1 MNHGKRCVQG
11 FPARPSIT
19 VRDFIVFGFF
29 LLLASLATI
38 PCLKDNYVMGKI
50 NQALPAPGDQW
61 LVMVEEIW
69 SRTEKPVLL
78 HQQVGTQIEKGTWII
93 DRGTPQ
99 AVGEKEIQVLL
110 VDEHHF
116 ILGWPLSILADLTT
130 PGRVTEFFERHPL
143 LAAIA
148 GALILLLGSWF
159 IRLIA
164 CFGIGCLVSFLVS
177 LAVIVGHFE
186 GYLAA
191 PMEDYLLVIALFGL
205 LVGFFLP
212 IQKGS
217 LSEFIAQRII
227 MLVVL
232 FFFGEEVSKTFDCL
246 PEITGGV
253 ALIVTLLNP
262 LFGIV
267 ILSGFLLVIATGATS
282 IAIPIVLTALI
293 LVTLLLHGG
302 QWKRIKWL
310 TGIASTTGPLTD

>member
-1 MNHGKRCVQG
+1 VL
-11 FPARPSIT
+11 S
-19 VRDFIVFGFF
+19 FF
-29 LLLASLATI
+29 LLLAGLAII
-38 PCLKDNYVMGKI
+38 PWLKDDYVMGKI
-50 NQALPAPGDQW
+50 NQALPAPGDRL

-78 HQQVGTQIEKGTWII
+78 HQQVGTQIERGTWII
-93 DRGTPQ
+93 GRGTPH

-116 ILGWPLSILADLTT
+116 MLGWPLSILADSTT
-130 PGRVTEFFERHPL
+130 AGRVTEFFERHPL

-159 IRLIA
+159 VRLIA
-164 CFGIGCLVSFLVS
+164 CFGIGCLVSFLVC

-217 LSEFIAQRII
+217 LSEFITQRII
-227 MLVVL
+227 LLVIL
-232 FFFGEEVSKTFDCL
+232 FFFGEEISKTFDCL
-246 PEITGGV
+246 PEITRGV
-253 ALIVTLLNP
+253 ALILSLLKP

-267 ILSGFLLVIATGATS
+267 ILSGYLLVIATGANG
-282 IAIPIVLTALI
+282 IAIPAFLVLLL
-293 LVTLLLHGG
+293 LVTMLLHGG
-302 QWKRIKWL
+302 QWIRINWL
-310 TGIASTTGPLTD
+310 TGIASPTGPVVD